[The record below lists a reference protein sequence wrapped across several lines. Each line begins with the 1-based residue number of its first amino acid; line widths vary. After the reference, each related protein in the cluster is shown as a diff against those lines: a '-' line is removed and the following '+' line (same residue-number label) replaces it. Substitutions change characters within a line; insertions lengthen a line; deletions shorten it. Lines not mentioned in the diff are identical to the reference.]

1 MIVPKVCSD
10 PQDAAAAVAKIFVE
24 AAPARVALAG
34 GSTPLLTYQLLSRS
48 AHPWDRTDI
57 FLTDERCVP
66 LDNPQSNHRMVSEM
80 LGTTGA
86 RIHPVD
92 TSLPPEQ
99 AASQYAQELR
109 DFLPLDLVLLGVGTD
124 GHTASLFQG
133 ADLDP
138 AGDVAAAW
146 SKESGLWR
154 VTLTSRPLAGS
165 RQLVYLVIGPEKA
178 PVVERMLRGDAI
190 PAVRIA
196 EGRDVILVCDQAA
209 IGSAVA

>member
-1 MIVPKVCSD
+1 MIVPKICAD
-10 PQDAAAAVAKIFVE
+10 PHEAAAAVAEIFVE
-24 AAPARVALAG
+24 AAPASVALAG

-48 AHPWDRTDI
+48 EHPWDATDI

-66 LDNPQSNHRMVSEM
+66 LDNPQSNYRMVNES

-86 RIHPVD
+86 RIHPID
-92 TSLPPEQ
+92 TSLPPEE
-99 AASQYAQELR
+99 AASRYAQELS
-109 DFLPLDLVLLGVGTD
+109 DFLPFDFVLLGVGAD

-133 ADLDP
+133 ADLEP
-138 AGDVAAAW
+138 GGDVAAAW

-154 VTLTSRPLAGS
+154 VTLTSRPLVGA
-165 RQLVYLVIGPEKA
+165 RQLVYLVTGPEKA

-196 EGRDVILVCDQAA
+196 EGRDVILVCDLEA